1 MAGSPVCLVH
11 RLSRGADGELEGPG
25 VEIKRKRSRACRAHD
40 VLLASHLGGMGV
52 LKKLELCH
60 GLNTSGPRVGDIEG
74 RPREGG
80 PVASAV
86 AAQQQ

>member
-1 MAGSPVCLVH
+1 MEV
-11 RLSRGADGELEGPG
+11 
-25 VEIKRKRSRACRAHD
+25 KRKRSRACRAHSI
-40 VLLASHLGGMGV
+40 LLASHLGGMGV

-74 RPREGG
+74 RPGEGG
-80 PVASAV
+80 PVASTG

>member
-1 MAGSPVCLVH
+1 MAAHYTVSIRLAKLPRAGSWE
-11 RLSRGADGELEGPG
+11 RK

-40 VLLASHLGGMGV
+40 ILLASHLGGMDV

-60 GLNTSGPRVGDIEG
+60 GPNTSGPRVGDIEG
-74 RPREGG
+74 RPGEGG